1 MAEETKNPEVELDT
15 DGVNEE
21 RVDIPEAK
29 EPDESFAQKEDV
41 DLGYT
46 DIKSEDNVTGEKT
59 AKELLQETK
68 NEPKEQPKQVE
79 SKDTDEEGLQEYSD
93 KVQKE
98 SKKLT
103 FQVREAEREKLLLN
117 MQKVLKINMIVSMRS
132 MRRQILTIS
141 NNTMLE

>member
-68 NEPKEQPKQVE
+68 NEPKEQPKPEQ
-79 SKDTDEEGLQEYSD
+79 
-93 KVQKE
+93 
-98 SKKLT
+98 
-103 FQVREAEREKLLLN
+103 R
-117 MQKVLKINMIVSMRS
+117 IIHRS
-132 MRRQILTIS
+132 VGYLGA
-141 NNTMLE
+141 